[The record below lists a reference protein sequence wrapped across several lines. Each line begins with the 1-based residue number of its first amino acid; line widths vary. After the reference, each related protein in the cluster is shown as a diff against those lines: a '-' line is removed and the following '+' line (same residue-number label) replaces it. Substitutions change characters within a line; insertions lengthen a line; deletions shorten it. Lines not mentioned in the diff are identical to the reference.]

1 MNQEKPTQH
10 RAVMVSEVI
19 EALKPRSG
27 GRYLDAT
34 LGGATH
40 SQELLK
46 LSAPDGRVLSL
57 DVDLTALGRARE
69 MQPAYGDRWKI
80 VESNFRHL
88 KQAAQESGWM
98 PFDGILFDLGLSS
111 DELADPSKGLSF
123 QIDGPLD
130 MRLGPKANDDGL
142 TAYDIVNRWTE
153 RELIDLIRTYGEDRF
168 APKIA
173 QAIVMR
179 RREKKF
185 ETTLDLAECIKDA
198 VPLKHLKIHPATK
211 TFQALRMAVND
222 ELATLRLALETAD
235 EILAD
240 GGTIVVISFH
250 SLEDRIVKQTFKKL
264 VGYEITKKPICP
276 TEAEV
281 KNNSRARSAKMR
293 AARKNTTKNN
303 LCHEPTPLL

>member
-1 MNQEKPTQH
+1 
-10 RAVMVSEVI
+10 
-19 EALKPRSG
+19 
-27 GRYLDAT
+27 
-34 LGGATH
+34 
-40 SQELLK
+40 
-46 LSAPDGRVLSL
+46 
-57 DVDLTALGRARE
+57 
-69 MQPAYGDRWKI
+69 
-80 VESNFRHL
+80 
-88 KQAAQESGWM
+88 
-98 PFDGILFDLGLSS
+98 
-111 DELADPSKGLSF
+111 
-123 QIDGPLD
+123 
-130 MRLGPKANDDGL
+130 
-142 TAYDIVNRWTE
+142 
-153 RELIDLIRTYGEDRF
+153 LIRTYGEDRF